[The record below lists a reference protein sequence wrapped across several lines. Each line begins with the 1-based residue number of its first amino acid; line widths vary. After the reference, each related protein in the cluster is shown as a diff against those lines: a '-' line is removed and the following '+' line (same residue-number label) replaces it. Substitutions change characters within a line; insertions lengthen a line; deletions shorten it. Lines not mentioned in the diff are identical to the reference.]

1 MASGSPSSRRQ
12 ISATAAGVPAGQL
25 ETRGRGLRPLHEQAH
40 RGAPLHVRG
49 VPAGPDRWH
58 RERRH
63 RELVLTAE
71 PQHRPAG
78 HQRHHAG
85 SGAQQLSHQRSR
97 PHHLLE
103 VVQYQ
108 HQPPGAQVR
117 LQVGDQRAARGVQP
131 QRGGD
136 RRRHQLGRP
145 DRAELNEPHP
155 VRKARTQPLRD
166 LHREPAFPDP
176 AGAGKGHQA
185 HALGTHQVAH
195 RRGVIVAAHKRR
207 RRRRH
212 RPCQR
217 RLARGAVPR
226 RRHLEP
232 LAQQHGQVVLDQ
244 ALQLGGS
251 GEVLVGHV
259 TGIPDPGQHLRQPR
273 LTLRRRRLHVD
284 EPGQPRR
291 QQVLILQPGNLF
303 PRRDPAIALPVHAHE
318 HLALRQVRA
327 VYLARRVRPGAQL
340 EHHRHQPQTG
350 HRVPH
355 CLPLS
360 GQFLQR
366 GTHKD
371 PQPLVRRADHIR
383 LGHHSTA

>member
-1 MASGSPSSRRQ
+1 M
-12 ISATAAGVPAGQL
+12 
-25 ETRGRGLRPLHEQAH
+25 RPLHEQSH
-40 RGAPLHVRG
+40 RRASLHVRG

-71 PQHRPAG
+71 PQHHPAG
-78 HQRHHAG
+78 HQPHHAR
-85 SGAQQLSHQRSR
+85 SRPQQLSNHRSR

-103 VVQYQ
+103 VVQHQ
-108 HQPPGAQVR
+108 HQPPGVQVR
-117 LQVGDQRAARGVQP
+117 LQVGDQRAARGAQP

-136 RRRHQLGRP
+136 RRHHQLGRP
-145 DRAELNEPHP
+145 DRAELNEPYP
-155 VRKARTQPLRD
+155 VLKTRTHPLRD
-166 LHREPAFPDP
+166 LHREPAFPDSAR
-176 AGAGKGHQA
+176 AGEGDQA
-185 HALGTHQVAH
+185 HTFGTHQVAH
-195 RRGVIVAAHKRR
+195 RRSVIVAAHKRR
-207 RRRRH
+207 RRHRH

-217 RLARGAVPR
+217 RPVSGAVPR
-226 RRHLEP
+226 WRPLEP

-251 GEVLVGHV
+251 RKVLVGHLTV
-259 TGIPDPGQHLRQPR
+259 IPDPGQQFRQPR
-273 LTLRRRRLHVD
+273 LTLRRRRLHID
-284 EPGQPRR
+284 QPGQPRR
-291 QQVLILQPGNLF
+291 QQVLILQPGNLL
-303 PRRDPAIALPVHAHE
+303 PRRDPAVALPVHAHE
-318 HLALRQVRA
+318 HLALRQVGA
-327 VYLARRVRPGAQL
+327 VYLPRRMRPGAQL

-350 HRVPH
+350 HCVPH

-371 PQPLVRRADHIR
+371 PQPLVGRADPIR